1 VFMITDA
8 VAIRLS
14 KNVCP
19 RCREH

>member
-1 VFMITDA
+1 MITDA